1 MLLKSMVLKIGEQ
14 FSSIKS
20 LQNKLWKELIK
31 MRKNVTERVFKCPVC
46 GSVTIAYKKSSR
58 RTAANHVKTMWC
70 YKCKKVEDF
79 TQVKYY

>member
-1 MLLKSMVLKIGEQ
+1 MKYLLI
-14 FSSIKS
+14 
-20 LQNKLWKELIK
+20 NNWKEVVK

>member
-1 MLLKSMVLKIGEQ
+1 
-14 FSSIKS
+14 
-20 LQNKLWKELIK
+20 

-58 RTAANHVKTMWC
+58 RTATNHVKTMWC

>member
-1 MLLKSMVLKIGEQ
+1 
-14 FSSIKS
+14 
-20 LQNKLWKELIK
+20 

-46 GSVTIAYKKSSR
+46 GSITIAYKKSSR

-70 YKCKKVEDF
+70 YKCKKGEDF